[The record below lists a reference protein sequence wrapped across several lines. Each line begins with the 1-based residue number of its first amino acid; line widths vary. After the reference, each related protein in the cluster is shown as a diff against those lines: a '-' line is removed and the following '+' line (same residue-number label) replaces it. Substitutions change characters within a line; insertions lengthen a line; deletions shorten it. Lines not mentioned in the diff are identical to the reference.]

1 MLFIFAQFYN
11 AKSKYNTLSQYLDTF
26 TEVANEML
34 LQHER
39 FNIFIG
45 KYIHT
50 VQLIVESEWE

>member
-11 AKSKYNTLSQYLDTF
+11 AKPKYNTLSQYLDTF